1 MLIKY
6 LPEIDERVQKK
17 IEAVVPSKRNGKYG
31 TMYGYKLE
39 EVMKE
44 YLATEESMDFLQE
57 IGVKEFWYINY
68 VHSSKEIR
76 KSYDNVKNVNLE
88 IKTWNKQVF
97 PIILRTGKSNFFGI
111 YSADGNTFAKE
122 FSRFIAMN
130 RLRVFAS
137 CKNFFTIFY
146 NSGMTK
152 DRVKEMYPAE
162 CDKFKKSINKDWKHF
177 IAFMLQGTD
186 KKPKPKTFIF
196 YDREK
201 KMLYASPIEEYI
213 ELIEKKNVRG
223 TLKTR
228 MKLTHTKDG
237 KMKFK
242 IPNPVWL
249 LSEERVEPYWN
260 LKDEKEKNKRI
271 REIREKQK
279 RNFSENN

>member
-1 MLIKY
+1 MVIKY
-6 LPEIDERVQKK
+6 LPEIDEKVQAK
-17 IEAVVPSKRNGKYG
+17 IKAVSPSKRNGKTD

-39 EVMKE
+39 EVIKE
-44 YLATEESMDFLQE
+44 YLATEDSMDFLQE

-68 VHSSKEIR
+68 VHCSKEIQ
-76 KSYDNVKNVNLE
+76 KTYDNVKNMNIE

-97 PIILRTGKSNFFGI
+97 PVILRTGKSDFFGI
-111 YSADGNTFAKE
+111 YSADGDTFSKE
-122 FSRFIAMN
+122 FNRFVILN
-130 RLRVFAS
+130 KVRVFKS
-137 CKNFFTIFY
+137 CKNFFPLFY

-152 DRVKEMYPAE
+152 DRVKEMYPDT

-177 IAFMLQGTD
+177 IHFMLVGTD
-186 KKPKPKTFIF
+186 KKPRVRVFLF

-201 KMLYASPIEEYI
+201 KMLYASSIDEYL
-213 ELIEKKNVRG
+213 ELIEEKNVRG

-249 LSEERVEPYWN
+249 LSEERTEPYWN
-260 LKDEKEKNKRI
+260 IKDENQKNKRI
-271 REIREKQK
+271 KEIRDKQH
-279 RNFSENN
+279 REFNPN